1 MYENFVFYPPYV
13 KAKEL
18 IDNGEIGEPISIRI
32 KLKCRKAG
40 PGMERRGSYMVME
53 NEGRNLWRRPTSI

>member
-18 IDNGEIGEPISIRI
+18 IDNGEIGEINRI

-40 PGMERRGSYMVME
+40 PGMERGGIHMVME
-53 NEGRNLWRRPTSI
+53 NEGRNLWGRPIGI